1 MSSSD
6 KTENY
11 IKRPSYVGAKSLLT
25 IQEEAELREVIAQG
39 KVNLSVMTQ
48 TQKEKLFKNCKY
60 YLETAEEKLNY
71 LQLEAQD
78 QYTDIIEN
86 GYRRGL
92 RMINLKF

>member
-1 MSSSD
+1 MSSTE

-11 IKRPSYVGAKSLLT
+11 IKRPSYIGTKSLLT

-48 TQKEKLFKNCKY
+48 TQKNKLFKNCKY
-60 YLETAEEKLNY
+60 YLETAQEKIDY

-86 GYRRGL
+86 GYRHG
-92 RMINLKF
+92 